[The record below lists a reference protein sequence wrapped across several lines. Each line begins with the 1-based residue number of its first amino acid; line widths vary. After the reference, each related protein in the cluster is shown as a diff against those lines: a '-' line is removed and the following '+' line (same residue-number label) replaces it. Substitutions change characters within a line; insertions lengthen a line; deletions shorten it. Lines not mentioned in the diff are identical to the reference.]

1 MQHKKNVLYCAY
13 ITYLDKSNFY
23 IHNYII
29 QLNFFIWMIWF
40 TFFKHVIKQSTIS
53 QALSRWIRNICKI
66 KWQPIYF
73 SRKDITLYLSR
84 GPSTSMP
91 KHASKKNVNN
101 ESMLKYS
108 KQTTTKLKLF
118 QSYGNLS
125 TFCYF
130 ANP

>member
-1 MQHKKNVLYCAY
+1 M
-13 ITYLDKSNFY
+13 
-23 IHNYII
+23 
-29 QLNFFIWMIWF
+29 
-40 TFFKHVIKQSTIS
+40 IS

-66 KWQPIYF
+66 KWQPVCF

-91 KHASKKNVNN
+91 KHASKKNINN

-108 KQTTTKLKLF
+108 QQTTTTLKLV

-130 ANP
+130 ANR